1 MHKTKI
7 VTTFLTNS
15 DKILLLKRSQKVKSM
30 KNLWAGISGIIE
42 GNEEPVKRAK
52 IEVYE
57 EVGIEESN
65 IKLIKKGDVILIESP
80 QYENHQ
86 WEVYPFLF
94 SCDNREVKLNWENSD
109 SKWISV
115 KELDSFSTVPSLDK
129 VLARLL

>member
-15 DKILLLKRSQKVKSM
+15 DKILLLKRSQKVRSM

-42 GNEEPVKRAK
+42 GDEEPVKRAK

-65 IKLIKKGDVILIESP
+65 IKLIKEGDVILIESP

-115 KELDSFSTVPSLDK
+115 NELNDFTTVPSLDK
-129 VLARLL
+129 VLTRLF